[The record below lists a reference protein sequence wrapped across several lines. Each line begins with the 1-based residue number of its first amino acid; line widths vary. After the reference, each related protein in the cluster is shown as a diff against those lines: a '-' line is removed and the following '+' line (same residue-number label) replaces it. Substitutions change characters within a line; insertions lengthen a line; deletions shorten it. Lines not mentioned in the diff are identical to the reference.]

1 MRNMSSRE
9 YNESPKGREIE
20 ISTKEQFPIPVR
32 VKDASGN
39 VFENYQIVLTKSN
52 KFMLQK

>member
-1 MRNMSSRE
+1 MKLHE
-9 YNESPKGREIE
+9 YNESPKVREIE

-39 VFENYQIVLTKSN
+39 VFENYRIVMTKAN